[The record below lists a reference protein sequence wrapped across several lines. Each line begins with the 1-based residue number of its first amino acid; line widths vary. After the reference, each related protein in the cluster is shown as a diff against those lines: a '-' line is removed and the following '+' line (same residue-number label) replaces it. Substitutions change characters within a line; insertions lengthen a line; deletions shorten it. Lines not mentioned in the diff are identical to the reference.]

1 MSNPTIRINPRQEQI
16 IRLVRSRGYVSNEDM
31 AQQFDV
37 AVQTIRRDIGFLAEQ
52 GLLTRHHGG
61 ATPNS
66 TIENIAYNERQI
78 LNLKAK
84 DAIGHCAASLIPD
97 RSSLFINIG
106 TTTEAFARSLGGHR
120 DLRVVT
126 NNLHVASLISGRPD
140 FRTVITAGELRPK
153 DGAILGSA
161 AIETLD
167 SFRTE
172 FGVIGISGIAD
183 DGTLLDF
190 DLNEIQCARTIIRNS
205 RRVLLLADHT
215 KFSRQPMGRVGGL
228 ADIDDLITDRPV
240 SDAFQALLDA
250 ANVTLHIAQTS
261 Q

>member
-1 MSNPTIRINPRQEQI
+1 
-16 IRLVRSRGYVSNEDM
+16 
-31 AQQFDV
+31 
-37 AVQTIRRDIGFLAEQ
+37 
-52 GLLTRHHGG
+52 
-61 ATPNS
+61 
-66 TIENIAYNERQI
+66 
-78 LNLKAK
+78 
-84 DAIGHCAASLIPD
+84 
-97 RSSLFINIG
+97 
-106 TTTEAFARSLGGHR
+106 
-120 DLRVVT
+120 VT

-140 FRTVITAGELRPK
+140 FRTVIAAGELRPK
-153 DGAILGSA
+153 DGAILGAA